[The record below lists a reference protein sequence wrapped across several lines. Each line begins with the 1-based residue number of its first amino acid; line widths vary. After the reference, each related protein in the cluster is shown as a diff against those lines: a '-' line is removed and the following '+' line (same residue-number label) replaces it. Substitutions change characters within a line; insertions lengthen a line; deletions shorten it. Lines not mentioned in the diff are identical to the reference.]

1 MLINKFFPSHISLD
15 VNQESIVIILEN
27 YRKSLS
33 FNFLIQF
40 FFGVPNKDG
49 IYVYGD
55 VGRGKTMLMK
65 ALYDSLELPK
75 KYLHYQ
81 QFMMEIHQSLKQ
93 HSRMSSKELASLI
106 ADSYSEQYKILFID
120 EFEINDITDAMLLTN
135 FLKEVKKRKV
145 FLLLTSNSS
154 PNKLYKNG
162 VLRERIGELITLL
175 ESRFELLNLDSNKDY
190 RQIYFHSLERVIYPS
205 TKDDIKKKDEIL
217 SKLKVLEL
225 NLGEINLF
233 GRILTFQKTY
243 NDILVTDFQEICQRN
258 LSYSDYVEIC
268 KKYRVIVL
276 LDTPRINNDSTDIIT
291 RFINLIDNVY
301 FNKVL
306 LFIFLEVEPE
316 LLYFGHRKKDD
327 FKRCLSRLKEIG
339 SKEYFTS
346 TNYAY

>member
-1 MLINKFFPSHISLD
+1 MLINKFFPDHISLD
-15 VNQESIVIILEN
+15 INQERIVKVLEN

-33 FNFLIQF
+33 FNFLIKLFQ
-40 FFGVPNKDG
+40 GVPNKDG
-49 IYVYGD
+49 IYIYGD

-65 ALYDSLELPK
+65 ALYDSLGLPK

-81 QFMMEIHQSLKQ
+81 QFMMNTHTSLRQ
-93 HSRMSSKELASLI
+93 NLRMNSKELASLI
-106 ADSYSEQYKILFID
+106 ADSYSEKYKILFID

-135 FLKEVKKRKV
+135 FLKEIKKRKV

-162 VLRERIGELITLL
+162 VLRERLAELIAFL
-175 ESRFELLNLDSNKDY
+175 ENQFEILNLDSNQDY
-190 RQIYFHSLERVIYPS
+190 RQLYFSSFERVIYPS

-225 NLGEINLF
+225 NPGEINLF

-243 NDILVTDFQEICQRN
+243 NDILVTDFQEICQRI

-268 KKYRVIVL
+268 KKYRVIIL
-276 LDTPRINNDSTDIIT
+276 LNTPRINNDSIDMLT

-316 LLYFGHRKKDD
+316 LLYVGHNKKDD